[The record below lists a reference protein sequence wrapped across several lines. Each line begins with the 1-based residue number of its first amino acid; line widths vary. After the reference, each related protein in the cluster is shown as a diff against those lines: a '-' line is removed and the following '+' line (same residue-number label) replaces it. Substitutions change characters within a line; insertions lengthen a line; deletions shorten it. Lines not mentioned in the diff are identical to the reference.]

1 MENRLKEIAGNLKRD
16 VRDLL
21 DESASIVTGLFKQGL
36 CTANGMAK
44 RWNAFTHGL
53 SQSAKSLFE
62 PFSHVPMI
70 AENQQ
75 PIVTVKESACEELP
89 VGTRMTLAE
98 AEERIAELDLS
109 MLDSGGLIQDVRV
122 AIDYRLNGEQDR
134 YWLPLQIGAGRGTML
149 EQMGHLVESCL
160 NDPDFTTRD
169 FYTASPGLGELLHEH
184 FGPQLQEDLEKLSG
198 QVLGHFRQHC
208 NITRLEQQFMLQAQA
223 LPEREQQRFQE
234 SAKTAIVKLRRAA
247 NTGQAIE
254 SLHAQTSPVHGD
266 TRQSVR
272 VKLHKIKAEQQEKS
286 VLHKKRDDP
295 QR

>member
-16 VRDLL
+16 VRELL
-21 DESASIVTGLFKQGL
+21 NESASIVTDLLKQGL
-36 CTANGMAK
+36 CTANGMTK

-53 SQSAKSLFE
+53 SQAAKSLFE

-98 AEERIAELDLS
+98 AEERIAELNLS
-109 MLDSGGLIQDVRV
+109 MLDSGGLIQDVRA
-122 AIDYRLNGEQDR
+122 AIDY
-134 YWLPLQIGAGRGTML
+134 
-149 EQMGHLVESCL
+149 S
-160 NDPDFTTRD
+160 
-169 FYTASPGLGELLHEH
+169 LGELLHEH

-254 SLHAQTSPVHGD
+254 PLHARTSPVHGD
-266 TRQSVR
+266 ARQSVR
-272 VKLHKIKAEQQEKS
+272 VKLHKIKAEQQEKP